1 MEHEKGWTLDPAL
14 FDPQRIPALTQAF
27 NAQAEALLANI
38 PSILQLPPATI
49 REARASGKS
58 VLGPVVLSPKAHTR
72 TFDTPQGALPLRVF
86 PTAGARGVLLHI
98 HGGGMA
104 LGAHDQ
110 QDFLLE
116 PIADATGLAIVS
128 VGYRL
133 APEHPYPAGPDDCE
147 QAALWLVEHA
157 RREYGTDQLYIA
169 GESAGAYLSAVTLL
183 RLKERHGLRPFSGAV
198 FTYGHYD
205 MNQLSPSARLWG
217 PRNLVISTPII
228 EQFFNWFIPP
238 EQRHLPDASPLYGNL
253 AGLPPA
259 FFTVGTLDPLLD
271 DTLFMS
277 SRWIAAG
284 NKAELALYPGA
295 IHGFTLFPYAQGV
308 AANQRIVQF
317 LKDRISA
324 AAAENTGE

>member
-1 MEHEKGWTLDPAL
+1 MKHEKGWTLDPAL
-14 FDPQRIPALTQAF
+14 FDPQQVPALTQAF
-27 NAQAEALLANI
+27 NAQAEALLATI
-38 PSILQLPPATI
+38 PSILQLPPAVI
-49 REARASGKS
+49 REARASGRS
-58 VLGPVVLSPKAHTR
+58 VLGPVVLSPKGETR
-72 TFDTPQGALPLRVF
+72 MLVTPQGALPLRVF
-86 PTAGARGVLLHI
+86 PTPGARGVLLHI

-104 LGAHDQ
+104 LGSHDQ

-147 QAALWLVEHA
+147 RAALWLTEHA
-157 RREYGTDQLYIA
+157 QREFGTDQLYIA

-183 RLKERHGLRPFSGAV
+183 RLKDRHGLRPFKGAV

-205 MNQLSPSARLWG
+205 MSHLSPSARLWG
-217 PRNLVISTPII
+217 SRNLVISTPII
-228 EQFFNWFIPP
+228 EQFFDWFIPP

-259 FFTVGTLDPLLD
+259 LFTVGTLDPLLD
-271 DTLFMS
+271 DTLFMA

-284 NKAELALYPGA
+284 NTAELALYPGA
-295 IHGFTLFPYAQGV
+295 IHGFTLFPYAQGL

-324 AAAENTGE
+324 VVAENAGD